1 MEKPTGI
8 ITLLQI
14 NKLGKPTSIIIIP
27 ANKQVQESLRYH
39 YPTANEHVRK
49 AKILLLINKLEK
61 STGIIIILPTTTK
74 KPIHIILLLPIN
86 NSGKP

>member
-27 ANKQVQESLRYH
+27 ANKQIPESLRYD
-39 YPTANEHVRK
+39 YLTANEHVRK

-61 STGIIIILPTTTK
+61 STGIIIILPK
-74 KPIHIILLLPIN
+74 KSKSLYI
-86 NSGKP
+86 SYSYCQ